1 MPNKEHK
8 KKRYEVLAEV
18 TKIFSSPRR
27 LEILDALIQRD
38 ASVEEIAK
46 LTTQSVATTSQH
58 LQVLKQGCVVETQR
72 QGTTIVYS
80 LHPTIK
86 EIFVHIRQF
95 AEQINPELQ
104 MLAQQQQIVPLVN
117 FGEVQQK
124 METNAV
130 LLDVRSPKEFAFSHM
145 AGAINI
151 PLPHLCHRLHNLS
164 KDQDIIVTCRGPY
177 CVSSVE
183 AIQVL
188 QQNNFTVFH
197 YTDGVGEWQM
207 HGGSIVSGEKYISHT
222 SN

>member
-86 EIFVHIRQF
+86 QIFVHIRQF
-95 AEQINPELQ
+95 AEQMNPELQ
-104 MLAQQQQIVPLVN
+104 LLAQQQQIVPLVN
-117 FGEVQQK
+117 FGEVQK
-124 METNAV
+124 KLEANAV

-145 AGAINI
+145 AGAVNI
-151 PLPHLCHRLHNLS
+151 PLPHLGNRLHQLS
-164 KDQDIIVTCRGPY
+164 TDQEIIVTCRGPY

-188 QQNNFTVFH
+188 QQNNFIVFH

-207 HGGSIVSGEKYISHT
+207 HGGSILRSETDAK

>member
-8 KKRYEVLAEV
+8 KQRYEVLAEV

-58 LQVLKQGCVVETQR
+58 LQVLKQGCVVKTQR

-95 AEQINPELQ
+95 AEQMNPELQ
-104 MLAQQQQIVPLVN
+104 MLAQQQQVVPLVN

-124 METNAV
+124 MEANAV

-151 PLPHLCHRLHNLS
+151 PLPHLGNRLHHLS
-164 KDQDIIVTCRGPY
+164 TDQEIIVTCRGPY

-207 HGGSIVSGEKYISHT
+207 HGGAILRSETDTT

>member
-8 KKRYEVLAEV
+8 KQRYEVLAEV

-95 AEQINPELQ
+95 AEQMNPELQ
-104 MLAQQQQIVPLVN
+104 MLAQQQQIVPLVS

-124 METNAV
+124 MEANAV

-151 PLPHLCHRLHNLS
+151 PLPHLGNRLHHLS
-164 KDQDIIVTCRGPY
+164 TDQEIIVTCRGPY

-207 HGGSIVSGEKYISHT
+207 HGGAILRSETDTT